1 MDGASYA
8 PDRDGQD
15 LIEGTARVVAVDGG
29 VAWLEPEQTTSCGSC
44 ASSGAC
50 GSKSGQSA
58 VWLTK
63 RRFAI
68 TNDDGLQV
76 GERVVMGVQPG
87 WLLRASAAAY
97 GVPLVTLLAGGILG
111 DKEWGGDGAAVIGAL
126 IGLVIGLVIAK
137 LWAGRQ
143 MARGDLTPRYLRR
156 AYGPGSGDA
165 CHVD

>member
-1 MDGASYA
+1 MDGTGYV
-8 PDRDGQD
+8 PNYDGED
-15 LIEGTARVVAVDGG
+15 LIEGTARVVAVDGAM
-29 VAWLEPEQTTSCGSC
+29 AWLEPEQTTSCGGC
-44 ASSGAC
+44 ASAGAC

-58 VWLTK
+58 AWLTK

-76 GERVVMGVQPG
+76 GDRVVVGVPPG

-111 DKEWGGDGAAVIGAL
+111 DKWWGGNGAAAIGAVIG
-126 IGLVIGLVIAK
+126 LVVGLVIAK

-156 AYGPGSGDA
+156 AYGPGAGDA